1 MEKNSEIN
9 LLEALEKTNY
19 LLNSKKLRKREK
31 KKFKNLFKKSGII
44 IKNTIIKSEIK
55 NIKNNNDNNEQ
66 IKQKEILVL
75 ILLDY
80 LRCI

>member
-9 LLEALEKTNY
+9 LLEAQEKTNY
-19 LLNSKKLRKREK
+19 LLNSKKLRKRGK

-44 IKNTIIKSEIK
+44 IKNTIIKPK
-55 NIKNNNDNNEQ
+55 IKNNKNNNEQ
-66 IKQKEILVL
+66 IKKKEILVL